1 MGSFQ
6 FGYQTG
12 VISGAILF
20 IEQEFHLTTFQQ
32 ELVVSSVLIG
42 CFLGA
47 LSAGI
52 SDFLG
57 RKKTVF
63 ITLVVFFI
71 SINCLSS
78 AHSLLLLLIGR
89 VLVGFAIGLSSVTVP
104 LYLAEI
110 APPES
115 RGKFVSMNQLFITIG
130 ILVAFWMAYLYS
142 DSADWRDM
150 FAISYIPA
158 VIQLLGLFFIPETPS
173 WLMSQG
179 KSKAAEKVLR
189 RLRLLGAKEY
199 AADLE
204 THRVSKKAS
213 FLSFFSPEARAPILI
228 GVGISMFQQ
237 ITGINTVIYY
247 APRMFQYAGFATAQ
261 SAIYATIWV
270 GVVNVIMTL
279 LGLWLV
285 DRAGRRSLALI
296 GIGGMLVSLAFMGT
310 IFMIQTEGVG
320 LVVVI
325 GLLAYISFFAVGLG
339 IVTWLIISEIYP
351 LGIRARAMSAASFV
365 NWSFNYLVSLTFLT
379 LIQLFGV
386 GGTYW
391 IYAVV
396 CLFAFWFVWKKVP
409 ETKGK
414 TFQQIQAFWHK

>member
-1 MGSFQ
+1 
-6 FGYQTG
+6 
-12 VISGAILF
+12 
-20 IEQEFHLTTFQQ
+20 
-32 ELVVSSVLIG
+32 
-42 CFLGA
+42 
-47 LSAGI
+47 
-52 SDFLG
+52 
-57 RKKTVF
+57 
-63 ITLVVFFI
+63 
-71 SINCLSS
+71 
-78 AHSLLLLLIGR
+78 
-89 VLVGFAIGLSSVTVP
+89 
-104 LYLAEI
+104 
-110 APPES
+110 
-115 RGKFVSMNQLFITIG
+115 
-130 ILVAFWMAYLYS
+130 
-142 DSADWRDM
+142 
-150 FAISYIPA
+150 
-158 VIQLLGLFFIPETPS
+158 
-173 WLMSQG
+173 MSQG

-396 CLFAFWFVWKKVP
+396 CLF
-409 ETKGK
+409 
-414 TFQQIQAFWHK
+414 